1 MAKYLYDKT
10 PWVEVEGVC
19 VEGWNDVV
27 TTLNQAID
35 KKGDNRK
42 IVVVECYPG
51 VLHEEL
57 SGNLQRVNHDLFIDT
72 RTLMLSEDE
81 IRDLTWPDV
90 TDDSIFGYLTR
101 LRLEQYFSED
111 AVAQARTLIAACEG
125 NVIVYGTGAALV
137 CPQSDCLVYADMAR
151 WEIQARQRLSLVNGV
166 GVKDNDEAPGIQYK
180 RGYFVDWRVCDHHKK
195 SLFEKADFWL
205 DTNKANNPK
214 MIAGSVH
221 LQALRNAVKQPFRV
235 VPFFDPGP
243 WGGQWMKEV
252 CDLDRS
258 KKNFAWCFDCVP
270 EENSL
275 LIHVDGKIVEI
286 PSINLV
292 FYQSKELLGEPVESR
307 FGQEFPIRF
316 DFLDTMKG
324 GNLSLQVHPT
334 TQYIRD
340 QFGMYY
346 TQDESYYILD
356 ADHDATVYLG
366 VKNGINPA
374 EMIAALQEAQKGE
387 APFDTDR
394 FINQFPAK
402 KHDHFLIP
410 NGTIHCSGAN
420 SMVLEISATPYIF
433 TFKLWDWNRL
443 GLDGKPRPINIKHGA
458 NVIQWNRDTDYCQ
471 SQLVNQVTPIAQG
484 EGWREERTGLHEN
497 EFIETRR
504 HWFTD
509 SVTHHTG
516 GGVNV
521 LNLVEG
527 DEAIVESPTG
537 AFDPFVV
544 HYAETFIIPAQLGEY
559 TIKPY
564 GQSEGKE
571 CATIKA
577 YVRFRD

>member
-1 MAKYLYDKT
+1 
-10 PWVEVEGVC
+10 
-19 VEGWNDVV
+19 
-27 TTLNQAID
+27 
-35 KKGDNRK
+35 
-42 IVVVECYPG
+42 
-51 VLHEEL
+51 
-57 SGNLQRVNHDLFIDT
+57 
-72 RTLMLSEDE
+72 
-81 IRDLTWPDV
+81 
-90 TDDSIFGYLTR
+90 
-101 LRLEQYFSED
+101 
-111 AVAQARTLIAACEG
+111 
-125 NVIVYGTGAALV
+125 
-137 CPQSDCLVYADMAR
+137 
-151 WEIQARQRLSLVNGV
+151 
-166 GVKDNDEAPGIQYK
+166 
-180 RGYFVDWRVCDHHKK
+180 
-195 SLFEKADFWL
+195 
-205 DTNKANNPK
+205 
-214 MIAGSVH
+214 
-221 LQALRNAVKQPFRV
+221 
-235 VPFFDPGP
+235 
-243 WGGQWMKEV
+243 
-252 CDLDRS
+252 
-258 KKNFAWCFDCVP
+258 
-270 EENSL
+270 
-275 LIHVDGKIVEI
+275 
-286 PSINLV
+286 
-292 FYQSKELLGEPVESR
+292 
-307 FGQEFPIRF
+307 
-316 DFLDTMKG
+316 
-324 GNLSLQVHPT
+324 
-334 TQYIRD
+334 
-340 QFGMYY
+340 MYY
-346 TQDESYYILD
+346 THDESYYILD

-366 VKNGINPA
+366 VKNGTNPA